1 MLIVVLVHT
10 QGFKGLSM
18 LHLHPIPFYL
28 YVLSY
33 LILLLSSFIQKP
45 YVCVCL
51 CVCLCTTFPET
62 RRGHP
67 VL

>member
-1 MLIVVLVHT
+1 MLIVVLVYT
-10 QGFKGLSM
+10 QGFKGLSR
-18 LHLHPIPFYL
+18 LHLHPIPSYL

-33 LILLLSSFIQKP
+33 LILLSSFIQKP
-45 YVCVCL
+45 YVFYL
-51 CVCLCTTFPET
+51 CVCLCTTFPDT